1 MPLRISPSITSTFFP
16 LIASAAPRFIDR
28 NVFPEPGL
36 KDVMAITLF
45 LPPVEALMNSML
57 VRARR
62 NASFMIL
69 REPSFTTILPS
80 VSLWWFLALVME
92 RIFATPCCG
101 MLPTNG
107 MVSASRS
114 FLLRILVFML
124 SCRKMIPI
132 GNSRPTMNAIISML
146 FVFGDVGMPFPVGGV
161 ITLVL

>member
-1 MPLRISPSITSTFFP
+1 
-16 LIASAAPRFIDR
+16 
-28 NVFPEPGL
+28 
-36 KDVMAITLF
+36 MAITLF

-62 NASFMIL
+62 NASFYDIT
-69 REPSFTTILPS
+69 RT
-80 VSLWWFLALVME
+80 FLYNHSAICVAVVVLSPLVME
-92 RIFATPCCG
+92 RIFATPCWG

-146 FVFGDVGMPFPVGGV
+146 FVFGDVGMPFPVGE
-161 ITLVL
+161 